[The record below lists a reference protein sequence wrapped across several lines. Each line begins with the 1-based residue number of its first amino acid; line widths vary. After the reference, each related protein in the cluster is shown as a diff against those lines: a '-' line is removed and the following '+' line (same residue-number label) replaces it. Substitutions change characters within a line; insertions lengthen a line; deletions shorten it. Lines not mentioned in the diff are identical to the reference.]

1 MHTLQCVV
9 LNNYTSYTK
18 HGKVVMN
25 IAYKNYTAKLVNIFY
40 LNYPYV
46 DSSEWKQRQ
55 AKDIEKSIY

>member
-25 IAYKNYTAKLVNIFY
+25 NIAYKNYTAKLVIIFY

-46 DSSEWKQRQ
+46 DSSELK
-55 AKDIEKSIY
+55 